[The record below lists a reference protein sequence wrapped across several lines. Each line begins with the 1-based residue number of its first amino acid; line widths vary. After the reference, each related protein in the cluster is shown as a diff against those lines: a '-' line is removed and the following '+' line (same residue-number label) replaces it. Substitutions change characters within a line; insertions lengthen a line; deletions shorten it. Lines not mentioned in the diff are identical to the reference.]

1 MNGHDEGTATARL
14 FGLLRVGWGAVL
26 ILSPRSA
33 LLLVPGGHDA
43 GQVEQHVAR
52 VLGGREILQGAMTAL
67 FPSRQTLRWGAAVDA
82 LHVTSMVGLAVI
94 APESKS
100 AALSSAT
107 VASCELLLGLRVGQ
121 K

>member
-1 MNGHDEGTATARL
+1 MNGHGDGTARARL

-26 ILSPRSA
+26 VLTPRSV
-33 LLLVPGGHDA
+33 LLLVPGGHNT
-43 GQVEQHVAR
+43 GQVERYVTQ
-52 VLGGREILQGAMTAL
+52 VLGVREILQGAVTAL
-67 FPSRQTLRWGAAVDA
+67 IPSRRTLWWGTAVDA
-82 LHVTSMVGLAVI
+82 VHVTSMVGVAVI